1 MSSLAAERALAILT
15 RLGFLMPKEFIR
27 EFCVMAR
34 SKLLKL
40 VSEDKKL
47 IDTRNLNFVF
57 LERIGAA
64 FRKKVTLESFLTET
78 QRQGWT
84 YA

>member
-1 MSSLAAERALAILT
+1 
-15 RLGFLMPKEFIR
+15 MPKEFVR
-27 EFCVMAR
+27 EFRVMAR

-47 IDTRNLNFVF
+47 TDTRNSNFVF

-64 FRKKVTLESFLTET
+64 FRKKVALDSFLTET

>member
-1 MSSLAAERALAILT
+1 
-15 RLGFLMPKEFIR
+15 MPKEFVR
-27 EFCVMAR
+27 EFRVMAK

-47 IDTRNLNFVF
+47 TDPRNLN
-57 LERIGAA
+57 LERVGAA
-64 FRKKVTLESFLTET
+64 FRRKVTLESFLTET

>member
-1 MSSLAAERALAILT
+1 LT
-15 RLGFLMPKEFIR
+15 RLEFLMPKEFVR
-27 EFCVMAR
+27 KFLVMAR

-47 IDTRNLNFVF
+47 TDTRNLNFVF
-57 LERIGAA
+57 LERVGAA
-64 FRKKVTLESFLTET
+64 FRKKVTRESLFTKT

>member
-1 MSSLAAERALAILT
+1 MSSLAAERALAILN
-15 RLGFLMPKEFIR
+15 RLGFLMPKEFVR
-27 EFCVMAR
+27 EFRVMAR

-47 IDTRNLNFVF
+47 TDTRNLNFAF

-64 FRKKVTLESFLTET
+64 FRK
-78 QRQGWT
+78 
-84 YA
+84 

>member
-1 MSSLAAERALAILT
+1 
-15 RLGFLMPKEFIR
+15 MPKEFAR
-27 EFCVMAR
+27 EFRVMAR
-34 SKLLKL
+34 SKLLKFVYEGQL
-40 VSEDKKL
+40 T
-47 IDTRNLNFVF
+47 DTRNLNFVF